1 MRYHCKIDITD
12 CLNNFLYVI
21 DEKFDDFMDDVET
34 ESETLTEELKQE
46 YKLTDVELEDFL

>member
-21 DEKFDDFMDDVET
+21 DEKFDDFMDDVE
-34 ESETLTEELKQE
+34 SE
-46 YKLTDVELEDFL
+46 VETFNRGIKTRIQIN